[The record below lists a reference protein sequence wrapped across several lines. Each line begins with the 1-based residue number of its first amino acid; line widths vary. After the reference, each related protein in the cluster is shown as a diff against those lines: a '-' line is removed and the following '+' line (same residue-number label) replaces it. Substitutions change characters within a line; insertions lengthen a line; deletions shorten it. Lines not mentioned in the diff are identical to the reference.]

1 MREILKIDKSWFGLL
16 FLLLI
21 VLPACAGSSES
32 VGVLSESASSPIPVG
47 TTEPTVVPTRTTPA
61 QRSTAVATVTAVV
74 ATPTPTAEHLAT
86 KTPTPQPGATLPPI
100 DDLAQEPYIGIWIS
114 RAELSRLPMIGP
126 AWEQILATAQKNSS
140 SPDLNDQNDIVNMR
154 VLAKALVFAR
164 TGEENYREKV
174 VDSLEVITYENTEKG
189 GSTLAL
195 GRELLAYVV
204 AADLINLP
212 EYAPQFNEDF
222 EEKLLELLTKQLDDD
237 RSLRATHEERPNNW
251 GTHAGATRA
260 AIARYLGD
268 TEELRRTAQVF
279 KGWLG
284 DRETYAGFI
293 YGDDLSWQCDP
304 ERPVGVNPKGCEK
317 EGHIIDGSQPEEM
330 RRGDEFQWP
339 PEETGYA
346 WEALQG
352 ALAQAEIL
360 YRAGYDVWE
369 WEDQALL
376 RAVQFLYNVGWEP
389 GGDDEWQVW
398 LVNHAYCAEFPT
410 VAPARPGKNIGW
422 TDWTHAGGLCGDT
435 AVEDGSD

>member
-1 MREILKIDKSWFGLL
+1 MREILEKNSQWFG
-16 FLLLI
+16 FILLLLL
-21 VLPACAGSSES
+21 VLTACAGSSES
-32 VGVLSESASSPIPVG
+32 ADTLPENTPVRPAG
-47 TTEPTVVPTRTTPA
+47 TTVQTVVPTVTPRTQTP
-61 QRSTAVATVTAVV
+61 TAVATTIAVGV
-74 ATPTPTAEHLAT
+74 TPTPNQLVT
-86 KTPTPQPGATLPPI
+86 KTPTPQPSATVPPI
-100 DDLAQEPYIGIWIS
+100 DELAQEPYLGIWIS
-114 RAELSRLPMIGP
+114 REELGRLPMRGP
-126 AWEQILATAQKNSS
+126 AWEQILAAAQKNSS

-164 TGEENYREKV
+164 TGEEKYREKV
-174 VDSLEVITYENTEKG
+174 VESLEVITYENTEKG

-212 EYAPQFNEDF
+212 EYEPQLNADF

-260 AIARYLGD
+260 AIAFYLGD
-268 TEELRRTAQVF
+268 TDELHRTAQVF

-284 DRETYAGFI
+284 DRATYAGFV

-304 ERPVGVNPKGCEK
+304 ARPVGVNPKGCEK
-317 EGHIIDGSQPEEM
+317 EGHSIDGAQPEEM
-330 RRGDEFQWP
+330 RRGDAFQWP

-360 YRAGYDVWE
+360 HRAGYDAWE
-369 WEDQALL
+369 WEDRALL
-376 RAVQFLYNVGWEP
+376 RAIQFLYDVGWEP
-389 GGDDEWQVW
+389 GGDDEWQIW
-398 LVNHAYCAEFPT
+398 LVNHAYCTDFTAVT
-410 VAPARPGKNIGW
+410 PARAGKNIGW
-422 TDWTHAGGLCGDT
+422 TDWTHAVGPCGD
-435 AVEDGSD
+435 AEAAEESD